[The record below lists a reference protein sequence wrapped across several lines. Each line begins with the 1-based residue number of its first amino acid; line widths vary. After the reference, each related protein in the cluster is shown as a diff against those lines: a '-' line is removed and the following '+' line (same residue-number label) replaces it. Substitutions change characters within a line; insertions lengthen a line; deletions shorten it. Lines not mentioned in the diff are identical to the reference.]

1 MSGSNTFR
9 KLSACCIAFVAALA
23 IHLPVMAMPATVVSI
38 VGMGNTLAPSI
49 VNGTPPDPNSA
60 VGPTRIVEV
69 VNGGIEIF
77 DKTGIVVQ
85 AARLVKTLWAGYTG
99 TNAGNGCSTRND
111 GDPMVRYDRM
121 AGRWIV
127 TQISVPNLG
136 SSGPYFQCVAVSKT
150 GDPAGAY
157 WLYDFSYPNASP
169 GAPSLGVWPD
179 AYYFAQDQFS
189 TTAFLG
195 PHVCAWNRAAM
206 LAGLPA
212 TQECFSLGTN
222 YGGLLPADLDG
233 PLPPPDGSP
242 EYVIAED
249 IAPNTLDVWKFH
261 VDWTTP
267 ANSTLTGP
275 TLMTTVA
282 FTDACPTAC
291 IPQSSQAQHLASVS
305 GRLMD
310 RAAYRN
316 FGTHESVVV
325 NQTVQGSGGAA
336 GPTALRWYEL
346 RFASGTPS
354 IYQQGTFEPPDL
366 RYRWLGSMAQDQAGD
381 MALGY
386 STSSSTTYPAI
397 AWAGR
402 LGTDALNTMSQ
413 PEAIIATGLAYEASL
428 SRWGDFSSMQI
439 DPSDDCTFCY
449 TNELYNAAG
458 ATTWDTRI
466 SSTKFPSCAS
476 NVFSLGAA
484 PAALSVTR
492 DASGSTTITTSL
504 TKGSAEALSLTAY
517 GLPAGTTA
525 SFNPT
530 SVTSG
535 QNATV
540 TFNVGDSTATGT
552 YTITVGATGQS
563 AYHATT
569 VTLTVTNAPVVTSV
583 SPSAGPASGGTVV
596 TVTGM
601 RLSGT
606 TSVSFGSTPATN
618 FSVVNDTTITA
629 TAPAGTGT
637 VDVTVTSPAGTNGT
651 SPPDQFTYL
660 PFVAA
665 LPAMANA
672 AYGGYTTVSEIQN
685 VGGGNATVLIQYL
698 DSSGAIVGSGDS
710 VSALHPDATWTVRQD
725 NGHSFAVGAAGSAR
739 VYSNRPLATFVNEF
753 APGGTDA
760 TSYTGIK
767 VPPGSG
773 TTLYAPA
780 IANNAYGGY
789 TTGIGLINTGTGP
802 TDIQIVYRD
811 PVGSIVT
818 TQVAAALPA
827 HAYAA
832 YYSGDTALALPSGFA
847 GTATIVSSAQPVAA
861 VVNEIGPGGRFS
873 SYDAAAAGNTRLLAP
888 VALNGAFGGYFTGMG
903 VQNTTGTSGTV
914 GVTYYNPDG
923 STAKTVNKPISA
935 NGYLGLYQ
943 GDPTD
948 GPPSSA
954 NGYSAVLTPGA
965 GIFLAAIVNE
975 VAPAPAAQ
983 STAYNTFGFG
993 LLGGQLPLVESSGS
1007 DGWSTGL
1014 GIMNTGAAATSV
1026 TVTYYDTVTGAQVG
1040 TPFTSAS
1047 LAPNA
1052 FLGVY
1057 QPSAGLPAGTR
1068 ATAVVTGASVDAQF
1082 ALICNESSSTT
1093 FMSYDGQ

>member
-1 MSGSNTFR
+1 MSSTSTFR
-9 KLSACCIAFVAALA
+9 KLSAGCIALVTALA
-23 IHLPVMAMPATVVSI
+23 IHLPAMAMPATVVSFA
-38 VGMGNTLAPSI
+38 GMGNTLTPSI
-49 VNGTPPDPNSA
+49 VTGTPPDPNSA
-60 VGPTRIVEV
+60 IGPTRIVEV

-77 DKTGIVVQ
+77 DKTGTVVQ
-85 AARLVKTLWAGYTG
+85 AARFVNTLWAGYTG
-99 TNAGNGCSTRND
+99 INAGNGCATRND

-121 AGRWIV
+121 ANRWIV
-127 TQISVPNLG
+127 TQISLPNFG

-150 GDPAGAY
+150 ADPAGAY
-157 WLYDFSYPNASP
+157 SLYDFSYPNVSP

-195 PHVCAWNRAAM
+195 PQVCAWNRAAM

-212 TQECFSLGTN
+212 TQKCFSLGIN
-222 YGGLLPADLDG
+222 YGGLLPADLAG

-249 IAPNTLDVWKFH
+249 LAPNTLDVWKFH

-282 FTDACPTAC
+282 FTDACSTAC
-291 IPQSSQAQHLASVS
+291 IPQSNQAQHLASVS
-305 GRLMD
+305 GHLMD

-316 FGTHESVVV
+316 FGTHESLVV
-325 NQTVQGSGGAA
+325 NQTVQGSGGAT

-354 IYQQGTFEPPDL
+354 IYQQGTYEPPDL

-397 AWAGR
+397 AWTGR

-413 PEAIIATGLAYEASL
+413 PEAIIATGLAYETSI

-439 DPSDDCTFCY
+439 DPSDDCTFWY

-466 SSTKFPSCAS
+466 SSTKFPSCAL
-476 NVFSLGAA
+476 NDFSLGAA
-484 PAALSVTR
+484 PAALSVAR

-504 TKGSAEALSLTAY
+504 IKGSAEALSLTAY

-525 SFNPT
+525 TFNPT

-552 YTITVGATGQS
+552 YTITIGATGQS

-569 VTLTVTNAPVVTSV
+569 VTLTVTSAPVVTSV
-583 SPSAGPASGGTVV
+583 SPALGPASGGTVV

-629 TAPAGTGT
+629 TAPSGTGT
-637 VDVTVTSPAGTNGT
+637 VNVTVTSAAGTSGT
-651 SPPDQFTYL
+651 SPPDQFTFL

-685 VGGGNATVLIQYL
+685 VGGGNANVLIQYL

-725 NGHSFAVGAAGSAR
+725 NGHSFALGAAGSAR
-739 VYSNRPLATFVNEF
+739 VYSDQPLATFVNEF

-767 VPPGSG
+767 VPSGSG

-789 TTGIGLINTGTGP
+789 TTGIGLVNVSAVPADVTVT
-802 TDIQIVYRD
+802 YRD
-811 PVGSIVT
+811 SSGTVVKTQSI
-818 TQVAAALPA
+818 PA
-827 HAYAA
+827 VPAGAYQGL
-832 YYSGDTALALPSGFA
+832 YSGDVTLALPNGFA
-847 GTATIVSSAQPVAA
+847 GTATITSSAGALAA
-861 VVNEIGPGGRFS
+861 IVNETGPGNQFS
-873 SYDAAAAGNTRLLAP
+873 SYDAVPSGNAMLFAPAALDNAY
-888 VALNGAFGGYFTGMG
+888 GGYNTGMG
-903 VQNTTGTSGTV
+903 IVNTTGVAGTVTITYYDSSGTPT
-914 GVTYYNPDG
+914 VT
-923 STAKTVNKPISA
+923 SHPIAA
-935 NGYLGLYQ
+935 NGYVGVYQ
-943 GDPTD
+943 PNDLTVT
-948 GPPSSA
+948 GPYTAKITSTV
-954 NGYSAVLTPGA
+954 AV
-965 GIFLAAIVNE
+965 AAIVNE
-975 VAPAPAAQ
+975 VAHSTNPAVQQ
-983 STAYNTFGFG
+983 STSYNTFPTGSAT
-993 LLGGQLPLVESSGS
+993 LHLPLVESSGS
-1007 DGWSTGL
+1007 DGWSTGE
-1014 GIMNTGAAATSV
+1014 GIMNTGTVTTTV
-1026 TVTYYDTVTGAQVG
+1026 TVTYYDTSTGATIG
-1040 TPFTSAS
+1040 TPDVLS

-1052 FLGVY
+1052 YWGLY
-1057 QPSAGLPAGTR
+1057 QPAGGLPNGDR
-1068 ATAVVTGASVDAQF
+1068 ASAVITTSGGQVAV
-1082 ALICNESSSTT
+1082 ICNEANNTS